1 MKRDKEGKGSP
12 SGSDGNESAWIT
24 GDLDSTSGLGR
35 SPGEGNGNPLQY
47 FGLENSMDRRASQV
61 TAWGCKELD
70 MTEQLSLHFT
80 SKKENQRER
89 MHGEDLAPVYRS
101 RCAISSTH
109 VSLITHSE
117 LPTQNLIS
125 S

>member
-12 SGSDGNESAWIT
+12 GGSNGNQSAWIA

-35 SPGEGNGNPLQY
+35 SPGEGNSNPLQY
-47 FGLENSMDRRASQV
+47 FDLENSMDRRARQV

-70 MTEQLSLHFT
+70 MTEQLSFQR
-80 SKKENQRER
+80 KKTKER